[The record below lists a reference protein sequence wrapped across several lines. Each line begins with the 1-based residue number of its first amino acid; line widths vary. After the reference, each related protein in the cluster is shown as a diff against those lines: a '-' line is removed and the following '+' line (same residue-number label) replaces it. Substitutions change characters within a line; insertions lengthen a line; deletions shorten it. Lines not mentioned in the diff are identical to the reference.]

1 MSWDI
6 ARRRVIYEFVG
17 RSRGPRHE
25 SSCRKDAR
33 TFAQMATVLPLGSG
47 ARSTGELVLAERG
60 EAGCEAVEARGVR
73 AVHLL

>member
-25 SSCRKDAR
+25 SSGGKDAR
-33 TFAQMATVLPLGSG
+33 TFAHLATIPPLGSG

>member
-6 ARRRVIYEFVG
+6 ARRRLIYEFVG

-25 SSCRKDAR
+25 SSGGKDAR
-33 TFAQMATVLPLGSG
+33 TFAHLATIPPLGCG
-47 ARSTGELVLAERG
+47 ARSASELVHAERG